1 MSGKEYREIRKRI
14 GLTQE
19 GLAERLGVCTRT
31 VTVRESLPEVTVE
44 SEKALR
50 WVKFERTREALE
62 L

>member
-1 MSGKEYREIRKRI
+1 MTGKEYREIRKRI

-31 VTVRESLPEVTVE
+31 ITIRESLPEVTLE

-50 WVKFERTREALE
+50 WVKFERTREAMDL
-62 L
+62 

>member
-1 MSGKEYREIRKRI
+1 MTGKEYREIRKRI

-31 VTVRESLPEVTVE
+31 ITVRESLPEVTLE

-50 WVKFERTREALE
+50 WVKFERTREAMDL
-62 L
+62 